1 MEKKDEKK
9 ENHVEH
15 YHTFVRASYHCNNLC
30 YDVKLTCHQAILFFY
45 LFFFILFLKL
55 IFLCLVKW
63 RMMSWLPSKS
73 SDVYRST
80 ITRKI
85 MRSN

>member
-45 LFFFILFLKL
+45 LFFFYFVSEIDFSLLGQVENDE
-55 IFLCLVKW
+55 LVAFQV
-63 RMMSWLPSKS
+63 L
-73 SDVYRST
+73 
-80 ITRKI
+80 
-85 MRSN
+85 